1 MKQKWLLVSLV
12 ILIFPL
18 IVTGQ
23 NLPIGKYTLFFKPL
37 QLLVQEVPI
46 SIEKSVN
53 NNAFGLLLGYRFTSK
68 WDQNTNGIFYNN
80 NTKGQ
85 KVHYSVS
92 DFQAIT
98 IGATFRHY
106 FREKSQGLYSFN
118 TELFYRHWWDN
129 GEEIL
134 NFGGMKDVV
143 VTFKDRTNVYGLK
156 FVASHISQLSKKGRI
171 RMVLDK
177 YVGVS
182 VRYRKN
188 EFSESGF
195 PSSTI
200 YSYGYNQIPAKDN
213 LVGGFHLGI
222 SLGFSFYPKP
232 NSKD

>member
-1 MKQKWLLVSLV
+1 MRQKWLLISLV

-23 NLPIGKYTLFFKPL
+23 NLPIGKYTLFFKPS

-68 WDQNTNGIFYNN
+68 WDQNTNGILYNN

-92 DFQAIT
+92 DYQAIT
-98 IGATFRHY
+98 IGASFRHN
-106 FREKSQGLYSFN
+106 FQEKAQNVYSFN

-129 GEEIL
+129 GKEIL

-143 VTFKDRTNVYGLK
+143 VTFKDRTNVYGVK
-156 FVASHISQLSKKGRI
+156 FLFSEISQLSKKGRI
-171 RMVLDK
+171 RLMLDK
-177 YVGVS
+177 YAGVS

-188 EFSESGF
+188 EFSASGF
-195 PSSTI
+195 PTSTI
-200 YSYGYNQIPAKDN
+200 YSYGYSQIPAKDN
-213 LVGGFHLGI
+213 LVGAVQCGI
-222 SLGFSFYPKP
+222 SLGFSFVPKP
-232 NSKD
+232 ISKE